1 MCSSTPEDIKTS
13 TSQTDKAAS
22 YNLWAK
28 ILVSIRC
35 RMYLLA
41 GTEPDQFIVTQWDYT
56 FSKWSYFAL
65 QHPRQIN
72 LLPSTAARVCGWW
85 KGMGVVHHC
94 SDGFSPAFDCNCFCW
109 SQTPP
114 KDKDKTSHCHRALP
128 LTLEWVKLWANALMC
143 WVCDLRCHPD
153 VFSGPWWCTQ
163 LSQKKMKIEAFNR
176 KPTGNLFP
184 SNYGCCSLIT
194 IAQGPTPSGP

>member
-1 MCSSTPEDIKTS
+1 MCSSTSEDIRTS
-13 TSQTDKAAS
+13 TSQTDEVGS

-41 GTEPDQFIVTQWDYT
+41 GTELDQFMVTQWDYT

-65 QHPRQIN
+65 HHPRQIN
-72 LLPSTAARVCGWW
+72 LLPCTAAKVFGWW
-85 KGMGVVHHC
+85 KGMGVVHHY
-94 SDGFSPAFDCNCFCW
+94 SDGFSPAFATASVDP
-109 SQTPP
+109 QTPP
-114 KDKDKTSHCHRALP
+114 KDKDKTSRCHRALP
-128 LTLEWVKLWANALMC
+128 RTLEGVKLSANTVMC
-143 WVCDLRCHPD
+143 RVCDLRCQPD

-163 LSQKKMKIEAFNR
+163 LSQKKIKIEAFNR

-194 IAQGPTPSGP
+194 IAQGPTPSAP